1 MNPTQN
7 VNDHLSDLH
16 LKCFRNLP
24 PIKKLNSE
32 VNKKKNSN
40 QSMITTSLKAFA
52 ENQISES
59 SGKVTN
65 SGLGNRVI

>member
-24 PIKKLNSE
+24 LIKKLNSE
-32 VNKKKNSN
+32 VNNKKK
-40 QSMITTSLKAFA
+40 TLTSL
-52 ENQISES
+52 
-59 SGKVTN
+59 
-65 SGLGNRVI
+65 

>member
-24 PIKKLNSE
+24 LIKKLNSE
-32 VNKKKNSN
+32 VNKKKNL
-40 QSMITTSLKAFA
+40 TSL
-52 ENQISES
+52 
-59 SGKVTN
+59 
-65 SGLGNRVI
+65 